1 MEQAFVIRAITE
13 KDLDWLC
20 GIAPKIGVG
29 FTSLPNDKKFLKN
42 RLQTVAKS
50 FKEEIRIEERVY
62 LFVRENLPQREIV
75 GICGID
81 VDVGYKESFY
91 SYQISTVS
99 QACASLD
106 KYIEHKLLRLVNN
119 FQKASELIS
128 FWVHPDHRRHAVGT
142 SLSFSRFLFMAQ
154 HKELIHAEILAELR
168 GFADDAQTSP
178 FWEAVGRKFFDMDF
192 NLADALTYSCGKQFI
207 ADLVSREPIY
217 IDLLPQAAQAVIG
230 VENPGATGARKILE
244 QQGFQY
250 NQHVDIFDAGPVLY
264 CERDKIH
271 AVANS
276 KLVTIT
282 QLDSVASIQ
291 PALLYNARMNARF
304 TVAHIDVVENE
315 AVITPE
321 IAKILDVRIGDMI
334 RYYIM

>member
-154 HKELIHAEILAELR
+154 HKELIHA
-168 GFADDAQTSP
+168 
-178 FWEAVGRKFFDMDF
+178 
-192 NLADALTYSCGKQFI
+192 
-207 ADLVSREPIY
+207 
-217 IDLLPQAAQAVIG
+217 